1 MGLGKNF
8 TQTIKSEL
16 DANKTYEI
24 AKKVC
29 FDSKLNIKEDSKSDE
44 SFKISASEPMKWLS
58 TNWPN
63 NIQIEGE
70 LFEGKVIVKVLA
82 TSKGTSITQDKNI
95 SDFLNNF
102 VNSLKVYLG

>member
-8 TQTIKSEL
+8 TQTIKSQL
-16 DANKTYEI
+16 DINKTYEI

-29 FDSKLNIKEDSKSDE
+29 ADSKLNIKEDSNSSDA
-44 SFKISASEPMKWLS
+44 FKISASEPMKWLS

-63 NIQIEGE
+63 NIQVEGE
-70 LFEGKVIVKVLA
+70 LFEGKVIVKALA

-102 VNSLKVYLG
+102 VESLKVYLD